1 MDERLKKQE
10 NESQNEYIARIYK
23 NKVELGLTNNMCKDA
38 INEELNTQYA
48 ESTLRSIAYPFIE
61 AYELG
66 FERGLSER
74 ESSDEIEKMEEK
86 KRELEKLK
94 IQYQDQK
101 REYKNY
107 LRADAR
113 FEHLKQEMIY
123 EIQKLNEYKPLYN
136 TYIDTYVGGDN
147 EASLILSDIHL
158 GMEADDRFNKYNKQI
173 AKERLD
179 DLKNKVITYCKR
191 HKVKVLHIE
200 LLGDL
205 VNGYLHIGNRVN
217 NEEDVISQTMLCSE
231 ILSNFVNILAK
242 EIFEIRIYSTV
253 GNHGRCSANIK
264 DSIHTENFERLIPWY
279 MKTRVKCNNV
289 EFIENKEDDEIIV
302 YKAMNEVIFASHGH
316 KEKFATVMSDLTKM
330 LKIFPSEVHCG
341 HWHRHSTMED
351 NDIELIVNGSF
362 AGTDDF
368 AKSIRKS
375 NKPSQTLIIYN
386 IEGQECIYKIKL

>member
-1 MDERLKKQE
+1 MDELKMKE
-10 NESQNEYIARIYK
+10 GESKLAYTKRIVFGKLIDKTIDNDYSELAPLVFGKEY
-23 NKVELGLTNNMCKDA
+23 
-38 INEELNTQYA
+38 
-48 ESTLRSIAYPFIE
+48 
-61 AYELG
+61 
-66 FERGLSER
+66 
-74 ESSDEIEKMEEK
+74 SSDVARRMFYGARNILELFDKESINNVSDDDILQELEEK
-86 KRELEKLK
+86 KKELEKEK
-94 IQYQDQK
+94 IKYQDQK

-113 FEHLKQEMIY
+113 FEHLQQEMIY
-123 EIQKLNEYKPLYN
+123 EIQKLNEYRPLYN
-136 TYIDTYVGGDN
+136 TYTNNYVGGDN
-147 EASLILSDIHL
+147 EASLILSDLHL
-158 GMEADDRFNKYNKQI
+158 GMEANDRFNKYNKQI

-191 HKVKVLHIE
+191 HNVKVLHIE

-231 ILSNFVNILAK
+231 MLSNFVNILAG
-242 EIFEIRIYSTV
+242 EISEIRIYSTI

-279 MKTRVKCNNV
+279 MKTRVECNNV